1 MEHPM
6 AMGRTGE
13 PQFLAAVHAGR
24 RGEAWYRRVLDESP
38 AAIYTTDAAGR
49 ITYYNRAAA
58 VLAGRS
64 PTLNSDEWCVS
75 WRLYWPD
82 GHPMAHDESPMART
96 LRERVACRGQD
107 AVLERPDGTRIPF
120 LPFPTPLYDADG
132 TFVGALNVLVDI
144 TETKAAEGAVV
155 ASELRYRA
163 LSEELELRV
172 LERTRELQ
180 EANARLVAEAQERE
194 RAEDALLHAQKLEAV
209 GQLASGLAHDSNNL
223 LAAILGN
230 LALIEKAPLD
240 EVARQRVKAAAA
252 AALRGAQLNK
262 QMLAFSRKQHL
273 APSAVDLNRLL
284 GGMADL
290 LRRTLGST
298 VQVVTS
304 FDPALWPALVD
315 PTQVELVVL
324 NLAINARDAMPSG
337 GVVRI
342 SSENV
347 LAAHAPPDLELA
359 PGEYVRLSVADEG
372 TGMSDEVLARAC
384 EPFFTTKD
392 IGKGSGLGLSQAYG
406 FARQSGGGLHIESA
420 VGKGTTVVLYLPRSP
435 VAGAPE
441 RDRRPKTS
449 ATRRAAS
456 VLVVDDQDDVREVTM
471 LHLEALGYRV
481 AGARS
486 GRAALER
493 LQRGDVFDLLL
504 VDQRMPEM
512 SGAELARAAR
522 ERWPNLPIVVVSGC
536 TDASIVVRDLEGAAF
551 LEKPYRADELLVAV
565 ESALRKTASRR

>member
-1 MEHPM
+1 M